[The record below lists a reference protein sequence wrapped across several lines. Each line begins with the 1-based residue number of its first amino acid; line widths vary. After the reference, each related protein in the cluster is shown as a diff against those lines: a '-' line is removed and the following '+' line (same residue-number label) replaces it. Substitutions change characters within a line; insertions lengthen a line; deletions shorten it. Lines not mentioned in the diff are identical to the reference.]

1 MVQSLVSNK
10 LCCAKKY
17 FSTGEYT
24 MEYSRYAPAAPETQD
39 QVVAEFRKKQEE
51 AELAAGGGG
60 KKKKKN

>member
-1 MVQSLVSNK
+1 
-10 LCCAKKY
+10 
-17 FSTGEYT
+17 

>member
-1 MVQSLVSNK
+1 MVQSVLSKFCN
-10 LCCAKKY
+10 AEKY
-17 FSTGEYT
+17 FTQGEYT